1 MKNINLRI
9 IGVIIFLAAVLY
21 TTNIFGQEKG
31 KGDTTAARLQQ
42 VVRNAFNQNNEEQF
56 YEAIGNYR
64 KYLLGEDNIVA
75 YYLCWKNEVLYDVNH
90 NHFYRALRKTMRMQA
105 EMERRGDIRE
115 LYMTTQL
122 RGIIY
127 SLRGNIPL
135 AHQYFEKA
143 LEQVDHSQVKNLASI
158 YMDLA
163 NIEMDTQPE
172 DAMKHLNCAIEI
184 IKGDGINY
192 DYSDAIGFKVIVS
205 YAMRDWS

>member
-42 VVRNAFNQNNEEQF
+42 VVRNAFNQNN
-56 YEAIGNYR
+56 
-64 KYLLGEDNIVA
+64 
-75 YYLCWKNEVLYDVNH
+75 WKNEVLYDVNH

-127 SLRGNIPL
+127 SLRGNMPL

-143 LEQVDHSQVKNLASI
+143 LEQVDHSQVNNLASI
-158 YMDLA
+158 YMDLS

-172 DAMKHLNCAIEI
+172 DAMRHLDCAIEI
-184 IKGDGINY
+184 IKGSDSPY
-192 DYSDAIGFKVIVS
+192 DYCNAIGFKVIVA
-205 YAMRDWS
+205 YAMRDWKAVRLADGREGWVPASEIEKI